1 MQQFDNYFCNC
12 YRHRT
17 HRNSCVVSGFGLQN
31 NGSTLFVLQNRDN
44 FLLHNPTAVSDKS
57 SLTLATHGKGIEQC
71 NFFGFIISMLNF
83 DAS

>member
-31 NGSTLFVLQNRDN
+31 NGSTLFVLQNRAN
-44 FLLHNPTAVSDKS
+44 FLLHNPTVSDKS
-57 SLTLATHGKGIEQC
+57 RLTLATHEKGIEQRI
-71 NFFGFIISMLNF
+71 FFGFFISILKF